1 MSKGPSF
8 NHGDRVV
15 RTDTE
20 TPATYVDRLGDKG
33 WEVLLDDGP
42 KVVTCWG
49 PGTPVERVGPR
60 RSGCD
65 RCGSPD
71 HHAFYCRG

>member
-1 MSKGPSF
+1 MAKAEWGR
-8 NHGDRVV
+8 GDRII

-20 TPATYVDRLGDKG
+20 VAATYVDRYKDGG

-42 KVVTCWG
+42 KVVRSWEA
-49 PGTPVERVGPR
+49 GTPVERVGPR
-60 RSGCD
+60 RSSCD

-71 HHAFYCRG
+71 HHAFYCGE